1 MASNAT
7 AQLNPQPPRI
17 VDESV
22 TKKVALAALVG
33 TALEWYDFFLFT
45 TAAALVFNTQYFVSQ
60 DPFVA
65 AMSSFA
71 TLAVGFVARPI
82 GGFIFGALGDK
93 IGRKKILMVTIVGH
107 RRCHRPD
114 RPAAE
119 LHDHRRRP
127 PRSIL
132 VALRI
137 LQGLAV
143 GGEWSGAVI
152 IAVENAPVAKRA
164 RYAALPQIGSPIGTI
179 LSSGGFFGMLSLVG
193 QSNFDAWGWR
203 IPFVAALPLLAIS
216 LWIRSKLSESP
227 EFEAL
232 MESGE
237 TEHAPI
243 RGVLTKSWRQIL
255 VGMCSALLGIGG
267 FYLITSFVVFY
278 GTKILK
284 MPSEILLPGSLLA
297 AVFEIF
303 VLIWAGRMGEK
314 YGASK
319 VILWGGVAS
328 AVVAVPVFLAINTAI
343 PVLVILAM
351 IIGVATLSDPVRRL
365 RHGPDRA
372 VRHEGPLHR
381 RRHHLQQR
389 RRHLRLRAADRHG
402 PGGRQRQLVL
412 ARRHHPAGRL
422 RADRALRTAPPRAQH
437 RRRGNEALSTTTAG
451 HLIVA
456 PARTGRRPACLRRSR
471 AKASWTSWTGC
482 TTPPSRPW

>member
-1 MASNAT
+1 MASNDST
-7 AQLNPQPPRI
+7 AVTGVDRPALRI

-22 TKKVALAALVG
+22 TRKVALAALVG

-45 TAAALVFNTQYFVSQ
+45 TAAALVFNAQYFVSE

-82 GGFIFGALGDK
+82 GGFIFGSLGDK
-93 IGRKKILMVTIVGH
+93 IGRKKILMVTIVGIGVVTGLIGLL
-107 RRCHRPD
+107 PNYMTIGV
-114 RPAAE
+114 AA
-119 LHDHRRRP
+119 P
-127 PRSIL
+127 IIL

-179 LSSGGFFGMLSLVG
+179 LSSGGFFGMLYLVG
-193 QSNFDAWGWR
+193 QTNFDAWGWR
-203 IPFVAALPLLAIS
+203 IPFVAAIPLLAVS
-216 LWIRSKLSESP
+216 MWIRSKLSESP

-284 MPSEILLPGSLLA
+284 MPYETLLLGSLLA

-328 AVVAVPVFLAINTAI
+328 ALVAVPVFLAIDTAN
-343 PVLVILAM
+343 PVLVIVAM
-351 IIGVATLSDPVRRL
+351 IIGVATLSVPYAVSGTALTALFATRVRYT
-365 RHGPDRA
+365 GVA
-372 VRHEGPLHR
+372 ITSNSAGVISGFIPLIATA
-381 RRHHLQQR
+381 LV
-389 RRHLRLRAADRHG
+389 AANG
-402 PGGRQRQLVL
+402 NSFWPGAIILLVVSVL
-412 ARRHHPAGRL
+412 
-422 RADRALRTAPPRAQH
+422 T
-437 RRRGNEALSTTTAG
+437 ALSG
-451 HLIVA
+451 MVL
-456 PARTGRRPACLRRSR
+456 PALSIEEEGM
-471 AKASWTSWTGC
+471 KH
-482 TTPPSRPW
+482 

>member
-93 IGRKKILMVTIVGH
+93 IGRKKILMVTIVGIGVVTGLIGVL
-107 RRCHRPD
+107 PNYMTIGAAA
-114 RPAAE
+114 PA
-119 LHDHRRRP
+119 
-127 PRSIL
+127 IL

-179 LSSGGFFGMLSLVG
+179 LSSGGFFGILALVG

-232 MESGE
+232 MEAGE

-278 GTKILK
+278 GTKVLK
-284 MPSEILLPGSLLA
+284 MPSEVLLAGSLLA
-297 AVFEIF
+297 AVVEIF
-303 VLIWAGRMGEK
+303 FLIWAGRMGEK

-328 AVVAVPVFLAINTAI
+328 AVVAIPVFLAINTAN

-351 IIGVATLSDPVRRL
+351 IIGVATLSIPYAVSGTALTALFATKVRYT
-365 RHGPDRA
+365 GVA
-372 VRHEGPLHR
+372 ITSNSAGVISGFIPLVATA
-381 RRHHLQQR
+381 LV
-389 RRHLRLRAADRHG
+389 AAAG
-402 PGGRQRQLVL
+402 TSFWPGAIILLVVS
-412 ARRHHPAGRL
+412 
-422 RADRALRTAPPRAQH
+422 ALTAISGLLLP
-437 RRRGNEALSTTTAG
+437 ALSIEEEG
-451 HLIVA
+451 MKH
-456 PARTGRRPACLRRSR
+456 
-471 AKASWTSWTGC
+471 
-482 TTPPSRPW
+482 